1 MLMSISHAPSGSSS
15 VPRLGRYGLLAQ
27 IGQGGMGK
35 IHLAVAPGLGE
46 FRKLLVV
53 KELRPDWAANTK
65 FVEMFLAEAK
75 LAARLNHPNI
85 VQTLEA
91 GQDGERYFLAMEFLD
106 GQPLTE
112 VLKRADHE
120 PPITP
125 AMRVQLL
132 CEVLAGL
139 HYAHELRDYAD
150 TPLQIVHRDV
160 SPQNVFVTYHGQVK
174 LVDFG
179 IAKAI
184 DIEGGTAA
192 GVFKGKFA
200 YAAPEQVRGQGVDRR
215 VDVFAVGVML
225 WEMLAK
231 KRFAPGGPS
240 EAAIDARLAGA
251 EPRLSSVAPDVDPEL
266 AAICDRAMH
275 VDVEQRYASAEEF
288 RLALEQYLVG
298 RGELA
303 RGSEIGLAM
312 RQRFTTERKRMH
324 QLINAQVVKQ
334 IAGDEGANS
343 IIRSLTRSD
352 TAPGST
358 TPGRGVARERG
369 SSSFDEEPTP
379 VGDLSRWIESSR
391 ADNPI
396 PLVTRSARHKSRRRR
411 KLGLS
416 VLALAAFCAT
426 YAWVR
431 TRTESSQASAPQAR
445 AAPPPLAA
453 TPAPR
458 EAAPPVVMASEAAPA
473 PPSSEP
479 QHLVKR
485 ARRRVHGDE
494 DTVVDAPTPNPPP
507 SPIARPRAPAPSIA
521 SAPAPSI
528 ASAPAPSI
536 ASAPAPVAASPLP
549 KSSSTVQ
556 LGDDLRPRRGPRAR
570 EPRPIETDDPFR

>member
-1 MLMSISHAPSGSSS
+1 MSLRSAANGSSS

-35 IHLAVAPGLGE
+35 IHLAVASGLGE

-53 KELRPDWAANTK
+53 KELRPDWAANAK

-120 PPITP
+120 PAITT

-139 HYAHELRDYAD
+139 HYAHELRDYD
-150 TPLQIVHRDV
+150 DKPLQIVHRDV

-225 WEMLAK
+225 WEVLAK

-240 EAAIDARLAGA
+240 EAAIDARLAGS
-251 EPRLSSVAPDVDPEL
+251 EPRLSSMSSSVAPEVDPAL

-275 VDVEQRYASAEEF
+275 VDVEQRYASAEQF
-288 RLALEQYLVG
+288 RAALEQYLVG

-303 RGSEIGLAM
+303 QASEIGAVV
-312 RQRFTTERKRMH
+312 RQRFGGERKRMH

-334 IAGDEGANS
+334 IAGDEGASS

-358 TPGRGVARERG
+358 TPGRGVTRERNG
-369 SSSFDEEPTP
+369 GLYDEEPTP
-379 VGDLSRWIESSR
+379 VGDLSKWIESSR

-411 KLGLS
+411 KIALS

-431 TRTESSQASAPQAR
+431 TRVDGSHP
-445 AAPPPLAA
+445 AAPRAETSPPPSA
-453 TPAPR
+453 
-458 EAAPPVVMASEAAPA
+458 AAPAHPEPAPVVMASEAAPPA
-473 PPSSEP
+473 PTSDPSRDP
-479 QHLVKR
+479 QGLSKRTRRR
-485 ARRRVHGDE
+485 ARGD
-494 DTVVDAPTPNPPP
+494 DAVLEAPSVTRTPAPVPTPNPPP
-507 SPIARPRAPAPSIA
+507 SPITRPRVSAAAVVAEPPHATQN
-521 SAPAPSI
+521 SAP
-528 ASAPAPSI
+528 
-536 ASAPAPVAASPLP
+536 
-549 KSSSTVQ
+549 KSLSTVQ
-556 LGDDLRPRRGPRAR
+556 LGDDLRSRRGARAR
-570 EPRPIETDDPFR
+570 EPRPIETDDPYR